1 MDRSVAPFSRSL
13 QSSTDYGALNSA
25 PLEALLSV
33 VLPELAIFITH
44 TLAYLHVMKH
54 RHVRLWPSMVWAA
67 SNMTRLLSSFLM
79 QGYHFVNRCTG
90 EPKP

>member
-13 QSSTDYGALNSA
+13 QSSTDYGALNIA

-33 VLPELAIFITH
+33 VWPELAFSITD

-54 RHVRLWPSMVWAA
+54 RHVPSWLSTVYAA
-67 SNMTRLLSSFLM
+67 SNMAESTSVSSL
-79 QGYHFVNRCTG
+79 
-90 EPKP
+90 